1 MEALAQQLPQGDLME
16 IAATD
21 SSTVSRL
28 LKPSLGPPV
37 RIVSKSHE
45 ACSLGLPPLLAC
57 CLMLQQPL
65 EDILFK

>member
-37 RIVSKSHE
+37 RIVST
-45 ACSLGLPPLLAC
+45 SLESRAPWASSRSLLAV
-57 CLMLQQPL
+57 
-65 EDILFK
+65 